1 LKFKNAHGSLA
12 PKIEVIESLLSHL
25 VDYETKAIVKM
36 YEQDQVFSLI
46 INYFIESHLPET
58 PQEGQAVLPHS
69 ENFKCLDVS
78 LDFLELLLT
87 SLPESL
93 VDKIEDFLKWLIKLK
108 AS

>member
-1 LKFKNAHGSLA
+1 MA

-46 INYFIESHLPET
+46 INYFVESHLPET
-58 PQEGQAVLPHS
+58 PQEGLAVLPHS
-69 ENFKCLDVS
+69 DNFKCLDVS

-108 AS
+108 AC